1 MSLSLGVNSQEVTY
15 EGLQDF
21 KVTDRNHTWVGKGG
35 KTYNISRSDQW
46 EGLQHHDF
54 ASRIVNTCAGFNMPV
69 NMTQSRWGV
78 SNEGSD
84 LFASVSFLDS
94 YMGKET
100 ALAKYFTT
108 DTMPCLGLRHS
119 NRGRFSSQMTIGASA
134 FVCDNLIITGEFLFR
149 KKHTSNNAAELD
161 VTIRQGLMK
170 FLSEQNGIVDMIDNL
185 KRITMNEYHVPRMYL
200 NMARS
205 NVLPWSH
212 IGKVDKY
219 WQEPTHSEFAQH
231 GDSGWRMYNA
241 INTVAKEYN
250 PVRQIEVITKAEG
263 LIKDATFGSPKDGF
277 YERSQYATNY

>member
-1 MSLSLGVNSQEVTY
+1 MSLSLGVNSQEVSY
-15 EGLQDF
+15 EHLMEF
-21 KVTDRNHTWVGKGG
+21 RITDRNHTWVGKGG

-170 FLSEQNGIVDMIDNL
+170 FLAEQNGIVDMIDNL

-263 LIKDATFGSPKDGF
+263 LIKEATRYNSLKGS
-277 YERSQYATNY
+277 QHVTNY

>member
-1 MSLSLGVNSQEVTY
+1 MSLSLGVNSQEVSY
-15 EGLQDF
+15 EHLKEF
-21 KVTDRNHTWVGKGG
+21 RITDRNHTWVGKGG

-134 FVCDNLIITGEFLFR
+134 FVCDNLIITREFLFR

-263 LIKDATFGSPKDGF
+263 LIKEATRYNSLKGS
-277 YERSQYATNY
+277 QHVTNY

>member
-1 MSLSLGVNSQEVTY
+1 MSLSLGVNSQEVSY
-15 EGLQDF
+15 EHLKEF
-21 KVTDRNHTWVGKGG
+21 RITDRNHTWVGKGG

-170 FLSEQNGIVDMIDNL
+170 FLAEQNGIVDMIDNL

-263 LIKDATFGSPKDGF
+263 LIKEATRYNSLKGS
-277 YERSQYATNY
+277 QHVTNY

>member
-1 MSLSLGVNSQEVTY
+1 MSLSLGVNSQEVSY
-15 EGLQDF
+15 EHLKEF
-21 KVTDRNHTWVGKGG
+21 RITDRNHTWVGKGG

-54 ASRIVNTCAGFNMPV
+54 ASRIVNTCDGFNMPV

-119 NRGRFSSQMTIGASA
+119 NRGRFSAQMTIGASA

-161 VTIRQGLMK
+161 VTIIQGLMK

-263 LIKDATFGSPKDGF
+263 LIKEATRYNSLKGS
-277 YERSQYATNY
+277 QHVTNY

>member
-1 MSLSLGVNSQEVTY
+1 MSLSLGVNSQEVSY
-15 EGLQDF
+15 EHLKEF
-21 KVTDRNHTWVGKGG
+21 RITDRNHTWVGKGG

-100 ALAKYFTT
+100 VLAKYFTT

-170 FLSEQNGIVDMIDNL
+170 FLAEQNGIVDMIDNL

-263 LIKDATFGSPKDGF
+263 LIKEATRYNSLKGS
-277 YERSQYATNY
+277 QHVTNY